1 MIDILIKFQFSKFG
15 YDRLTRI
22 IVRFIFTGRL
32 SSQDDL
38 DDEASSIYSPSTCGA
53 AGKLETDFHEHLD

>member
-1 MIDILIKFQFSKFG
+1 M
-15 YDRLTRI
+15 
-22 IVRFIFTGRL
+22 FIGRH

-38 DDEASSIYSPSTCGA
+38 DDEASSVYSPSSCGT